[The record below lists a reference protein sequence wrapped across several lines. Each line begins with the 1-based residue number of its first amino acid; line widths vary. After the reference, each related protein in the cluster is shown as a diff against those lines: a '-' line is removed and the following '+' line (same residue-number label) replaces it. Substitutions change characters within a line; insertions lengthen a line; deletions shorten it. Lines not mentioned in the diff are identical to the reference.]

1 MAERSLRKGD
11 RFKWW
16 NSDRSGLQ
24 FGFQPLTDLPNEYSR
39 EQGRPVRD
47 NGVQVA
53 PDEYDQPPPS
63 NRPLGGEGEIGV
75 GARANSNFATDS
87 NVYLIA
93 NEYLIPVQ
101 YLDAGT
107 QIRWND
113 SNYPIYITGSNTA
126 VTLTS
131 NPQIISGQ
139 HGKVISLFG
148 VGSNVTVVDG
158 QGINIDFNVPNVV
171 IDSGG
176 IATLIYNATDSLWH
190 MTSFSP
196 NGSF

>member
-16 NSDRSGLQ
+16 NSERSGFQ
-24 FGFQPLTDLPNEYSR
+24 FGFQPLTTLPNEYSR

-63 NRPLGGEGEIGV
+63 NKPLGGEGEIGV
-75 GARANSNFATDS
+75 GARANSSPADPANA
-87 NVYLIA
+87 YYIA
-93 NEYLIPVQ
+93 PNYLIPVQ
-101 YLDAGT
+101 YLTAAS
-107 QIRWND
+107 QITWND
-113 SNYPIYITGSNTA
+113 NNVPLYITGSNSNI
-126 VTLTS
+126 TLSS
-131 NPQIISGQ
+131 NPQIVSGQ

-158 QGINIDFNVPNVV
+158 QGISIDFNVPAVV
-171 IDSGG
+171 LDSGA

-190 MTSFSP
+190 MTSF
-196 NGSF
+196 NGGF